1 MPSAAVAVV
10 TLAHERRSHLSA
22 QIESMAEQHQPPDRY
37 VIVDLGGPPP
47 DVLHRHP
54 DTDIEIVS
62 MPSDPASLPLAAARN
77 LGASVGDAAVTVFL
91 DVDCVA
97 PPSAIGSYRSAI
109 VEAPDAIHCGP
120 VGYLPAGATPRHGFD
135 ELRRVATFH
144 DGRPHPA
151 GSCGRSPNY
160 DLFWSLSF
168 ALTRPTWDTVG
179 GFDERYCGY
188 GAEDTDLAM
197 TARRKGVPLW
207 FHRHP
212 TVFHLHHGVGG
223 PPLDQLHS
231 ICRNAER
238 FYAKWGAWP
247 MTGWLRRFERDGVI
261 VWRPLAGTV
270 EPTTAAAAE

>member
-10 TLAHERRSHLSA
+10 TLAHGRRAHLAA
-22 QIESMAEQHQPPDRY
+22 QIESMAAQYHPPDRY
-37 VIVDLGGPPP
+37 VIVDLGGPPV
-47 DVLHRHP
+47 DVVHRHS
-54 DTDIEIVS
+54 DTEVAIVPL
-62 MPSDPASLPLAAARN
+62 PSDPACLPLAAARN
-77 LGASVGDAAVTVFL
+77 LGAAVGDAAVTVFL

-120 VGYLPAGATPRHGFD
+120 VGYLPTGARPELGFE

-144 DGRPHPA
+144 DGRPHPEGA
-151 GSCGRSPNY
+151 CGRSAYY

-168 ALTRPTWDTVG
+168 AVTRPVWSALG
-179 GFDERYCGY
+179 GFDERYRGY

-197 TARRKGVPLW
+197 TARRRGIPLW
-207 FHRHP
+207 FHAHP
-212 TVFHLHHGVGG
+212 VVFHLHHGDAG
-223 PPLDQLHS
+223 PPHDRLDS

-238 FYAKWGAWP
+238 FYAKWGSWP
-247 MTGWLRRFERDGVI
+247 MTGWLRRFEQEGSI

-270 EPTTAAAAE
+270 EPVATLPPE